1 MDITVISQLVTQVG
15 VPIAC
20 TMIFL
25 WIVIDVYKFAKT
37 RIAEHLTRQ
46 TEILDKQTD
55 TVESI
60 SRAIETFASILDR
73 ICATTTHIELMAVQ
87 TLTKKIGGQIDEI
100 DPQTPTT
107 P

>member
-20 TMIFL
+20 TIIFL
-25 WIVIDVYKFAKT
+25 WIVIDVYKFSKT
-37 RIAEHLTRQ
+37 RVAEHLTKQ
-46 TEILDKQTD
+46 TDILDKQTD

-60 SRAIETFASILDR
+60 SRAIETFASVLDR
-73 ICATTTHIELMAVQ
+73 ICATTTHIEIMAVSALAKR
-87 TLTKKIGGQIDEI
+87 TGGKLDEA
-100 DPQTPTT
+100 DPETPAA